1 MISIILP
8 ALDEGAAIADTLRS
22 LQDARLAGHEVVVV
36 DGGSSDNTVAL
47 ARPHADLVLE
57 GSRGR
62 ARQMNQGA
70 TAASGEVLLFL
81 HADTVLPDGAALLIA
96 DALSREAVKWGRFD
110 VRLSGAR
117 PILRVVERLMNLRS
131 RLTGMATG
139 DQAIFVRAMLFERVG
154 GFPDQPIMEDL
165 ALSRALL
172 AHSRPACIRKP
183 VITSSRRWEE
193 NGAIATIILMWR
205 LRAAY
210 YFGADPERLAIR
222 YSAR

>member
-1 MISIILP
+1 M
-8 ALDEGAAIADTLRS
+8 
-22 LQDARLAGHEVVVV
+22 V

-172 AHSRPACIRKP
+172 AHSRPACIREP

-193 NGAIATIILMWR
+193 NGPIATIILMWR